1 MRRLCKPCM
10 QAQIIQE
17 QHQVSKNQVA
27 ELQWELR
34 LAWEQSQQ
42 ADQAQKAALQAAQ
55 DRETKLETDSRRCHE
70 DAARV
75 QQSADKAQGDAS
87 RLSQEL
93 AECKVC

>member
-1 MRRLCKPCM
+1 M
-10 QAQIIQE
+10 QAQLVQQ
-17 QHQVSKNQVA
+17 QHQASKTQVA

-34 LAWEQSQQ
+34 HAWEQCQQ

-55 DRETKLETDSRRCHE
+55 ERVTKLESDSRRCHE
-70 DAARV
+70 DTARV
-75 QQSADKAQGDAS
+75 QQSADKALGDTS